1 MLLTGQQYHVKTDKA
16 FVNVLTIGNLSS
28 LHWIESPLK
37 YFSSADHPDQ
47 QLCRVHYAA
56 LNFRDVMLAT
66 GKLPPDAIPG
76 MCNASGSYDNLLAS
90 QSSSNTQMDDGLA
103 DCWFRVSASP

>member
-1 MLLTGQQYHVKTDKA
+1 MVTGERYRIKTDKA
-16 FVNVLTIGNLSS
+16 FVNVLTIGDLSS
-28 LHWIESPLK
+28 LRWIESPLK
-37 YFSSADHPDQ
+37 YFSSSDHSDH

-76 MCNASGSYDNLLAS
+76 TYS
-90 QSSSNTQMDDGLA
+90 
-103 DCWFRVSASP
+103 